1 MFERP
6 ILSIMKKKAA
16 EQIKKQWLVFIEALS
31 SFRRNNDLTAAS
43 SLAFSAM
50 LALIPTLFLLT
61 YLLSLAVGSSTQALA
76 RTQEL
81 LMRLLPAYSQDI
93 VKEVRL
99 LASHKGAVGLV
110 NTVVLFWTMTPFVAD
125 MRFVLGKVF
134 RRRTGRPFLLEKLFD
149 VVISMVFLVGLAAV
163 MVAGIAFQLLENENL
178 VRLLPRSMETAVLF
192 LLVTAVVFVFYF
204 IFSTRM
210 HNRYLLAGALV
221 TALIW
226 FAMRPAFH
234 LFLTFNPGYGFAFGS
249 FKSLFV
255 VIIWIYA
262 SLVVFLLGAEIV
274 ASLHQHETVS
284 IKKLLQGKRN
294 VPAAVYEKYVRYF
307 DKGTVIFREGDP
319 GVEMFSVLSG
329 TVALHQ
335 REGPIVEIPQRKC
348 FGEISFLL
356 ASPRLSTAIA
366 TDDVELVSVNN
377 ENVALLMNEY
387 PEFVVDMLREMALRL
402 REAGKLID

>member
-1 MFERP
+1 
-6 ILSIMKKKAA
+6 MKNRATDH
-16 EQIKKQWLVFIEALS
+16 IKKYWLVLTEALS
-31 SFRRNNDLTAAS
+31 SFMRNNDLTAAS

-61 YLLSLAVGSSTQALA
+61 YLLSLTIGSSSQALA

-93 VKEVRL
+93 VREVRL

-110 NTVVLFWTMTPFVAD
+110 NIVVLFWTMTPFVAD
-125 MRFVLGKVF
+125 MRFVLGTVF
-134 RRRTGRPFLLEKLFD
+134 RQKPNRPFLLEKLFD
-149 VVISMVFLVGLAAV
+149 VIVSIVFLVGLTAV
-163 MVAGIAFQLLENENL
+163 MVAGIAFQLLEKEG
-178 VRLLPRSMETAVLF
+178 LLSMLPGNVEAVVLF
-192 LLVTAVVFVFYF
+192 LLIACVVFLFYF
-204 IFSTRM
+204 IFSSRM
-210 HNRYLLAGALV
+210 RNRYLLAGSMV

-262 SLVVFLLGAEIV
+262 SLVIFLFGAELAEI
-274 ASLHQHETVS
+274 LHQHETIF
-284 IKKLLQGKRN
+284 IKKLMQGKRK
-294 VPAAVYEKYVRYF
+294 VPAAVYEKHVRCF
-307 DKGTVIFREGDP
+307 SKGSLIFSEGDP
-319 GVEMFSVLSG
+319 GGEMFSVLSG

-335 REGPIVEIPQRKC
+335 QGKPIAEIAEGKC
-348 FGEISFLL
+348 FGEMSFLL
-356 ASPRLSTAIA
+356 AAPRLSTAVA
-366 TDDVELVSVNN
+366 TRDIELVSINN
-377 ENVALLMNEY
+377 ENVAQLMNDY
-387 PEFVVDMLREMALRL
+387 PEFVVEILREMALRL

>member
-1 MFERP
+1 
-6 ILSIMKKKAA
+6 MKNRATDH
-16 EQIKKQWLVFIEALS
+16 IKKQWLVLTEALS
-31 SFRRNNDLTAAS
+31 SFMRHNDLTAAS

-61 YLLSLAVGSSTQALA
+61 YLLSLAIGSSTQALA

-93 VKEVRL
+93 VNEVRF

-110 NTVVLFWTMTPFVAD
+110 NGVVLFWTMTPFVAD
-125 MRFVLGKVF
+125 MRFVLGTVF
-134 RRRTGRPFLLEKLFD
+134 RQKPSRPFLLEKLFD
-149 VVISMVFLVGLAAV
+149 VIVSMVFLVGLTAV
-163 MVAGIAFQLLENENL
+163 MVAGIAFQLLEKES
-178 VRLLPRSMETAVLF
+178 LLLELPHNIETVVLF
-192 LLVTAVVFVFYF
+192 LLVTGVVFLFYF
-204 IFSTRM
+204 IFSSRM
-210 HNRYLLAGALV
+210 RIRYLLAGAVV

-262 SLVVFLLGAEIV
+262 SLVIFLFGAEI
-274 ASLHQHETVS
+274 AESLHQHETVF
-284 IKKLLQGKRN
+284 IKKLMQGKRN
-294 VPAAVYEKYVRYF
+294 VPAAMYEKYVRCF
-307 DKGTVIFREGDP
+307 NRGSVIFSEGDP
-319 GVEMFSVLSG
+319 GGEMFSVLSG

-335 REGPIVEIPQRKC
+335 RGRLIAEIPEGKC

-356 ASPRLSTAIA
+356 AVPRLSTAVA
-366 TDDVELVSVNN
+366 SQDVELVSIDN
-377 ENVALLMNEY
+377 ENVTLLMNEY
-387 PEFVVDMLREMALRL
+387 PDFVVEVLRDMALRL
-402 REAGKLID
+402 READTLID

>member
-1 MFERP
+1 
-6 ILSIMKKKAA
+6 MKNRATDH
-16 EQIKKQWLVFIEALS
+16 IKKYWLVLAEALS
-31 SFRRNNDLTAAS
+31 SFMRNNDLTAAS

-61 YLLSLAVGSSTQALA
+61 YLLSLAIGSSSQALA

-110 NTVVLFWTMTPFVAD
+110 NIVVLFWTMTPFVAD
-125 MRFVLGKVF
+125 MRFVLGTVF
-134 RRRTGRPFLLEKLFD
+134 RQKPNRPFLLEKLFD
-149 VVISMVFLVGLAAV
+149 VMVSMVFLVGLIAV
-163 MVAGIAFQLLENENL
+163 MVAGIAFQLLEKEG
-178 VRLLPRSMETAVLF
+178 LLRVLPGNVESVAIV
-192 LLVTAVVFVFYF
+192 LLVTSVVFLFYF
-204 IFSTRM
+204 IFSSRM
-210 HNRYLLAGALV
+210 RNRYLLAGAVV

-262 SLVVFLLGAEIV
+262 SLVIFLFGAEL
-274 ASLHQHETVS
+274 AESLHRHETVF
-284 IKKLLQGKRN
+284 IKKLMQGKRS
-294 VPAAVYEKYVRYF
+294 VPASVYEKYVRCF
-307 DKGTVIFREGDP
+307 NQGSVIFSEGDP
-319 GVEMFSVLSG
+319 GGEMFSVLSG

-335 REGPIVEIPQRKC
+335 QGKPMAEIPEGKC
-348 FGEISFLL
+348 FGEMSFLL
-356 ASPRLSTAIA
+356 AAPRLSTAVA
-366 TDDVELVSVNN
+366 VHEVELVSINN
-377 ENVALLMNEY
+377 ENVTQLMNEY
-387 PEFVVDMLREMALRL
+387 PEFVVEILREMALRL
-402 REAGKLID
+402 REAGNLVD

>member
-1 MFERP
+1 M
-6 ILSIMKKKAA
+6 IMKNQAT

-125 MRFVLGKVF
+125 MRFVLGRVF
-134 RRRTGRPFLLEKLFD
+134 RQRTSRPFLFEKLFD
-149 VVISMVFLVGLAAV
+149 VIVSMVFLVGLAAV
-163 MVAGIAFQLLENENL
+163 MVAGIAFQLLEKENL
-178 VRLLPRSMETAVLF
+178 ARLLPRSLETAALF
-192 LLVTAVVFVFYF
+192 LLVTAVVFVFYY

-210 HNRYLLAGALV
+210 RNRYLLAGAVV

-262 SLVVFLLGAEIV
+262 SLVIFLLGAEIA
-274 ASLHQHETVS
+274 ASLHQHETVF
-284 IKKLLQGKRN
+284 IKKLMQGKRN

-319 GVEMFSVLSG
+319 GGEMFSVLSG

-335 REGPIVEIPQRKC
+335 SGGPIAEISQGKC

-356 ASPRLSTAIA
+356 ASTRLSTAIA

-377 ENVALLMNEY
+377 ENVALLLNEY

-402 REAGKLID
+402 RGAGKLID